1 MTEIFDCYKII
12 NGDKIKIE
20 TERLYL
26 RELTHEDFDA
36 LYKVLADSDI
46 MQHYPY
52 TFDESRVQNWINRSI
67 ERYKIFGFGLWA
79 VCLKN
84 TGEMIGDCGITMQM
98 INNQIK
104 PEIGYH
110 LRKDIQHKGFAKE
123 ASLAVRDWTFINT
136 PFNTVYSYMKK
147 DNLGSAAVAVSY
159 GCKKLDEFIDSEN
172 ETTVVYGITRTEWGK
187 INLMYIEKHFIC

>member
-12 NGDKIKIE
+12 NGDKMKIE

-46 MQHYPY
+46 MQHYPF

-79 VCLKN
+79 
-84 TGEMIGDCGITMQM
+84 
-98 INNQIK
+98 
-104 PEIGYH
+104 
-110 LRKDIQHKGFAKE
+110 
-123 ASLAVRDWTFINT
+123 AV
-136 PFNTVYSYMKK
+136 
-147 DNLGSAAVAVSY
+147 
-159 GCKKLDEFIDSEN
+159 
-172 ETTVVYGITRTEWGK
+172 
-187 INLMYIEKHFIC
+187 